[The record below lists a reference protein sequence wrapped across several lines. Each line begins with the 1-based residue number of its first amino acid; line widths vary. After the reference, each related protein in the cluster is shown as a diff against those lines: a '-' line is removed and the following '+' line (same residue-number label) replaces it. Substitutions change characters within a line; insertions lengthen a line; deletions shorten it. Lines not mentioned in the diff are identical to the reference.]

1 MKTLSGFIVL
11 GFMLCG
17 YCALALASS
26 STTTQSFTIT
36 VRIPPA
42 ASLPI
47 FPQSSAISASTYQ
60 KTAQE
65 NSPAIITEEK
75 RILPDMSK
83 AVFKSISIL

>member
-11 GFMLCG
+11 GFILCS
-17 YCALALASS
+17 CCAFALAG

-47 FPQSSAISASTYQ
+47 FPQNSDISASGYQ
-60 KTAQE
+60 KVTQK
-65 NSPAIITEEK
+65 NNPAIITEEQ
-75 RILPDMSK
+75 RILPDMRK
-83 AVFKSISIL
+83 AVLKSISIL